1 MLLQRSP
8 QASTL
13 ILMSILLTVEC
24 RKEIWTCKTKT
35 DQECDFPFTQTHNGK
50 TYENCTTD
58 DYLGIETNNI
68 TWCATETDEEGV
80 MVEGKYGE
88 CDFDSCEYVKTGFN
102 NGMVGGLVGV
112 SVGVGVALFCSGR
125 YVMKKKKGCCKNST
139 TSCPNTESETASRGP
154 VDSSP
159 KNYEYQS
166 PWYQIGAAIDKNHY
180 LG

>member
-1 MLLQRSP
+1 
-8 QASTL
+8 
-13 ILMSILLTVEC
+13 MSILLTVEC
-24 RKEIWTCKTKT
+24 RKEVWTCETKT
-35 DQECDFPFTQTHNGK
+35 DQECDFPFTYKGK

-58 DYLGIETNNI
+58 ALNSDETNLNA
-68 TWCATETDEEGV
+68 WCATETDEEGV

-102 NGMVGGLVGV
+102 NGMVGGLVGTF
-112 SVGVGVALFCSGR
+112 VGVGVALFCSGR
-125 YVMKKKKGCCKNST
+125 YAMKKKKGCCKNST
-139 TSCPNTESETASRGP
+139 TSCPNTESETASRAP